1 MPLGSRTISPRG
13 PPPRVS
19 QQMRVARASHGGVT
33 VQAQPFPGE
42 LVSQQSAVCCD
53 GVRVGAAGTVGSYA
67 LKLPKR
73 AMVVCLVWS

>member
-1 MPLGSRTISPRG
+1 M
-13 PPPRVS
+13 
-19 QQMRVARASHGGVT
+19 GGVT
-33 VQAQPFPGE
+33 VQAEPFPGE

-73 AMVVCLVWS
+73 AMVGCLVWS